1 MVAASD
7 VTGELTPDRL
17 VLDAVRKWQPNLTDK
32 RRLFAPFTTTLAE
45 IRLAIEPD
53 TDRPARTA
61 LSALAWHERAFVAR
75 FAGTIYAG
83 LRQAGLPDVWDNN
96 GPVEWIRC
104 PDTEA

>member
-75 FAGTIYAG
+75 FAAVRVRVADGATQRVRYMGNPHA
-83 LRQAGLPDVWDNN
+83 R
-96 GPVEWIRC
+96 
-104 PDTEA
+104 